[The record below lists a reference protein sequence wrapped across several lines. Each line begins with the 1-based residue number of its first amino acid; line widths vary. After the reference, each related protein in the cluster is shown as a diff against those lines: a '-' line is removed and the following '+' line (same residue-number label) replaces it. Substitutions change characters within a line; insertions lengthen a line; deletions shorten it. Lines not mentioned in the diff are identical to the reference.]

1 MVEDV
6 GFHTAHGTEF
16 IKLKEL
22 TPSGQLA
29 LCSHFRHV
37 HGIESSPSCSVL
49 MNNSLA
55 ETTGITM
62 KIFFFLQCQ
71 E

>member
-1 MVEDV
+1 M

-16 IKLKEL
+16 IKLKEP

-29 LCSHFRHV
+29 SCSPFRQV
-37 HGIESSPSCSVL
+37 RGILSSPPCSIL
-49 MNNSLA
+49 TNNSLA
-55 ETTGITM
+55 ATTGIIM
-62 KIFFFLQCQ
+62 KTFFFLQCQ